1 VVVSNFGLGIGLMG
15 MSETRIF
22 QKKKNQDHRT
32 IAKELDWYILD
43 EKAGQGLPLL
53 LPN

>member
-1 VVVSNFGLGIGLMG
+1 MREKDNNLSK
-15 MSETRIF
+15 EE
-22 QKKKNQDHRT
+22 KKQDHRI
-32 IAKELDWYILD
+32 IAKELELYILD

>member
-1 VVVSNFGLGIGLMG
+1 MN
-15 MSETRIF
+15 ENNDTF
-22 QKKKNQDHRT
+22 QKKNQDHRI
-32 IAKELDWYILD
+32 IAKELDLYVLD